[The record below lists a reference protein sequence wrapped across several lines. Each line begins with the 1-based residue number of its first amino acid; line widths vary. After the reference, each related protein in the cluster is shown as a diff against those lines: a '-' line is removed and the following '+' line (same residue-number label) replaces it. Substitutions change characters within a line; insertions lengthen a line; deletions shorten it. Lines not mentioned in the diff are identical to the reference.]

1 MSSNYYYEQLW
12 AKVLDEVAGGK
23 RICEILHGNPLFPRV
38 LVQMIA
44 AGEDTGKLDVVL
56 EKVSVYY
63 DGEVE
68 TSLKATTSLIEPI
81 MIGVMGVVV
90 GTIGLALMLPIFSL
104 SKQP

>member
-1 MSSNYYYEQLW
+1 M
-12 AKVLDEVAGGK
+12 
-23 RICEILHGNPLFPRV
+23 

-56 EKVSVYY
+56 EKVSTYY

-81 MIGVMGVVV
+81 MISVMGVVV

-104 SKQP
+104 SKQ

>member
-1 MSSNYYYEQLW
+1 MSSN
-12 AKVLDEVAGGK
+12 EVAGGK
-23 RICEILHGNPLFPRV
+23 RICEILHGNPLFPKI

-56 EKVSVYY
+56 EKVSTYY
-63 DGEVE
+63 DSEVE

-81 MIGVMGVVV
+81 MISIMGAVV

-104 SKQP
+104 SRPH